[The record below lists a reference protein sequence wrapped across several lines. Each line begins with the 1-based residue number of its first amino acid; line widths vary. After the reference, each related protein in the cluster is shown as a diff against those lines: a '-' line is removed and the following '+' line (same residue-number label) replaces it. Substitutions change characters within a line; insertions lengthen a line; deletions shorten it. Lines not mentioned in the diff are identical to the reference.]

1 MAELKRDFSKARMN
15 KDVDERLVPPGEY
28 RDAMNIEI
36 STSEGANVGTAQTIK
51 GNTKITAIPQLSQSG
66 NYGIPD
72 TATCVSSIADDE
84 KNCIYYFVCSYSE
97 GKDYILRYN
106 VALKTLNYLFV
117 DIFRVNTSNA
127 KNVNAGPG
135 NTLYIPI
142 GSAGATV
149 NDTGVRIGMS
159 LTTSDGYEKKDEV
172 KVTDISRDTVDI
184 SGIATLTWKITLSKN
199 LTADNSSGTHI
210 IGANAAVTFV
220 EDRVLNFSKNTIIT
234 GVSVLDDSIYWADGN
249 SEPKKI
255 HIQRSLEGTGG
266 THYLQGGG
274 LTGIDN
280 AVVSTPTSGT
290 FDGGNG
296 YFHTRLVIKNSSG
309 KSIVVTKNS
318 GKEATYVE
326 EKHITVIR
334 KAPVQPL
341 ELDMYRNAIPRIPT
355 GSTIENSSSGFVV
368 GQSMYS
374 STGLLLAPG
383 DPINFTLEDPLDF
396 RESDILLF
404 SSDSASVSADDYS
417 SWQVK
422 IQVTS
427 GSSSSPDT
435 TTSTFIGEI
444 VSISQEIT
452 SLQVDWAVKLDLG
465 ESLFEFKFPRF
476 SYRYKYQ
483 DGEYSAFAPWSQIG
497 FLPGDF
503 NYIPSQGYNL
513 GMVNQ
518 VRGMT
523 LKGYAPS
530 EIISSNDISEIDIL
544 YKEDGSPTVY
554 VLKTLDSNL
563 KYPEWFDYDSHP
575 TGRGEVQITSDSIY
589 SVVPSNQLLRPWDN
603 VPRSAFAQEISAN
616 RLIYGNYLQG
626 YNVFKEPSLKASLES
641 ESIKL
646 SGLSYAAP
654 SVKSMREYTI
664 GVTFS
669 DQYGRET
676 PVMSTASR
684 SIKVAKDESST
695 RNRLSVSMKSG
706 SLPRWAKYFSYYV
719 KETSLEYY
727 NLVMDRWYD
736 AEDGN
741 IWLSFPSSERNK
753 VDEGAYIKL
762 KKKHGSNVPVTE
774 TSRYKII
781 SIENEAPDTLK
792 ESRLLLGTMYNST
805 GAYVGTSETGFPSQ
819 GFTYIHVLDTAL
831 SSAIDPEAFSSSV
844 GRYIRF
850 GGAGLLSSYYK
861 VTAITLQGS
870 WYKIDI
876 GGFFGPDAS
885 FVSTDNTFA
894 GVISDLFIE
903 FFETE
908 TENKPEFNGRFFVK
922 VIKDTALQND
932 VLSNAQV
939 GDSLQV
945 TDTWSLRYLNNNGY
959 KKALYTDIPTDAQT
973 IPFDE
978 DGYTDDRSQHPTEL
992 EHHTLAAS
1000 SGGEEQAKYFWG
1012 GSATANAS
1020 GGEVPIGSGIST
1032 SQIYADPI
1040 EALND
1045 RFQGNSPA
1053 IVHFW
1058 DDLAKKRDF
1067 FIDGATAYS
1076 LTGKSTGPFTG
1087 IDNFYEVQ
1095 NGYPGYKFQNYQ
1107 TTISESP
1114 DNLEDIGAPAFS
1126 GSPNTAN
1133 MISEKGLPS
1142 RGIWHDGET
1151 ASYMDISWT
1160 GMGGGFYEAYQ
1171 DPALAW
1177 NQAPFTHQLQFLPG
1191 TQGPYEEASNFIFQL
1206 TTPGTVFRFS
1216 RDPDAQEYTVMPD
1229 DVYNDFTHWEPGS
1242 NRVTGA
1248 FGIRNMRTPNPL
1260 HSLPGNPSDIYDSYK
1275 HYTGINLRQR
1285 WTIKV
1290 KPRIGSGAS
1299 GYNPVQ
1305 GTKKAQEGGPT
1316 NSQGAYRR
1324 ALHHDATDKDEIHIL
1339 TPVTTGG
1346 SLFIQDSAIW
1356 ETEPKD
1362 TAELDIYYQA
1372 SGLNPI
1378 HLTEETNEEFIPI
1391 GSTFVLTD
1399 SVGGQST
1406 HTVSKWTN
1414 SNTIEFSGAFQDNG
1428 QGGINADTEVTFTI
1442 RDSYKVTAVLKA
1454 ALAAGVSVT
1463 SLSLHGAPNTGAST
1477 SYDLPQ
1483 QLHTLDWSNCWS
1495 YGNGVESDRIRDDF
1509 NAPQLS
1515 NGVKAS
1521 STVNGKV
1528 KEERRKHGL
1537 IWSGIYNSTSGINE
1551 TNQFIMAEKITKD
1564 LNPIYGSIQALANRD
1579 TRLVLFCEDKI
1590 LRAVTNKDALY
1601 NADGNPQLVA
1611 SNAVVGDVTPYQG
1624 DFGIGTNPESL
1635 AVTPYNIYFTDTV
1648 RGKVLVLSGEG
1659 VRAISDIG
1667 MRDYF
1672 STYMSD
1678 TPRKALGT
1686 YDARKN
1692 EYNITLAKY
1701 YDTTSVD
1708 PYDSVTLS
1716 YSEISKGWTS
1726 FKSFI
1731 PEHGVSMSNGYYTFY
1746 QGHIWEHYTNSNYN
1760 NFYNITP
1767 TEENGYFSSV
1777 TLMMNDQPGSV
1788 KSFGAINYE
1797 GSQARID
1804 EWDTKS
1810 VQWFDN
1816 DYTTDGADGLAEA
1829 TNVGDGEYY
1838 NLTATKGWYVDNI
1851 STNLQSCGNIFF
1863 KDKEGKY
1870 FGYPSGEA
1878 TDLNNLDEKEL
1889 SVQGLGLASVA
1900 HSSPGDGGGIT
1911 ITINIQ

>member
-1 MAELKRDFSKARMN
+1 MAELKRNFSKARMN

-127 KNVNAGPG
+127 KNVNAGTG

-142 GSAGATV
+142 SSNGAPV

-159 LTTSDGYEKKDEV
+159 LTTSGGYEKKDEV
-172 KVTDISRDTVDI
+172 KVTDISIQIISI
-184 SGIATLTWKITLSKN
+184 SGVATLTWKITLSKN

-220 EDRVLNFSKNTIIT
+220 EDRVLNFSENTIIT
-234 GVSVLDDSIYWADGN
+234 GVNVLDDSIYWTDGN

-255 HIQRSLEGTGG
+255 NIQRSLEGTGG
-266 THYLQGGG
+266 SHYLQDGGTAGINVG
-274 LTGIDN
+274 L
-280 AVVSTPTSGT
+280 PTSAI

-309 KSIVVTKNS
+309 NSVVVTKNS

-326 EKHITVIR
+326 EKHITVIK

-355 GSTIENSSSGFVV
+355 GSTIENPSSGFVTN
-368 GQSMYS
+368 QSMYGS
-374 STGLLLAPG
+374 DGILLTEGQL
-383 DPINFTLEDPLDF
+383 ISFTTTESLDF
-396 RESDILLF
+396 RENDVLLF
-404 SSDSASVSADDYS
+404 SSDEFNISAEDYS
-417 SWQVK
+417 NWQVK
-422 IQVTS
+422 VRITTGSSDSPNTDTSSFVGEIISISSEVTS
-427 GSSSSPDT
+427 
-435 TTSTFIGEI
+435 I
-444 VSISQEIT
+444 Q
-452 SLQVDWAVKLDLG
+452 LDWSVKLDLG

-503 NYIPSQGYNL
+503 NYVPSQGYNL

-563 KYPEWFDYDSHP
+563 KHPEWFDYNFPAS
-575 TGRGEVQITSDSIY
+575 RGELNITSDSIY

-603 VPRSAFAQEISAN
+603 VPRNALAQEISAN

-626 YNVFKEPSLKASLES
+626 YNVPLEPTLTANLES
-641 ESIKL
+641 ESINAY
-646 SGLSYAAP
+646 SFEYAAP
-654 SVKSMREYTI
+654 SVKSMREYTV

-676 PVMSTASR
+676 PIMSMANTSVKIPKNR
-684 SIKVAKDESST
+684 SSA
-695 RNRLSVSMKSG
+695 RNRLSVKINDALEIPS
-706 SLPRWAKYFSYYV
+706 WAKYFSYYI

-736 AEDGN
+736 AGDGN

-753 VDEGAYIKL
+753 VDEETYIKL

-805 GAYVGTSETGFPSQ
+805 GTYVGTSEIGFPSQ

-831 SSAIDPEAFSSSV
+831 SGAIDPEAFSSSV

-922 VIKDTALQND
+922 VIKDTALQNN

-959 KKALYTDIPTDAQT
+959 KKALYTDIPTNAQT
-973 IPFDE
+973 IAFEE

-1020 GGEVPIGSGIST
+1020 GGEVPIGNGIST

-1045 RFQGNSPA
+1045 RFQGNSSA
-1053 IVHFW
+1053 IFNFW
-1058 DDLAKKRDF
+1058 DDLAEKQDF

-1076 LTGKSTGPFTG
+1076 LTGKSSNSSTGM
-1087 IDNFYEVQ
+1087 DNFYEAQ
-1095 NGYPGYKFQNYQ
+1095 DGYPGYKFQSYQ
-1107 TTISESP
+1107 TSISESP

-1133 MISEKGLPS
+1133 MIPKKGLPS

-1160 GMGGGFYEAYQ
+1160 GMSGGFYEAYANQ
-1171 DPALAW
+1171 ALAW

-1191 TQGPYEEASNFIFQL
+1191 MQGPYEEASNFIFQL

-1242 NRVTGA
+1242 DRVTGA
-1248 FGIRNMRTPNPL
+1248 FGIRNMRTPNPIDTDL
-1260 HSLPGNPSDIYDSYK
+1260 GTPQDEFDAYK

-1316 NSQGAYRR
+1316 NLQGAYRR

-1339 TPVTTGG
+1339 TPVTTGE
-1346 SLFIQDSAIW
+1346 SEFIQDSAIW

-1362 TAELDIYYQA
+1362 AAELDIYYQA
-1372 SGLNPI
+1372 SGLNPVD
-1378 HLTEETNEEFIPI
+1378 LTEETNEEFIPI
-1391 GSTFVLTD
+1391 GSTVEIPLTD
-1399 SVGGQST
+1399 GNTSIRTVNGWSSGQTLTLSSGLPLGFDLSDGSVL
-1406 HTVSKWTN
+1406 V
-1414 SNTIEFSGAFQDNG
+1414 
-1428 QGGINADTEVTFTI
+1428 FTI
-1442 RDSYKVTAVLKA
+1442 RDSYKITAVLN
-1454 ALAAGVSVT
+1454 VSTVLSIDET
-1463 SLSLHGAPNTGAST
+1463 SLTLHGDLNTTPNAFRLGN
-1477 SYDLPQ
+1477 

-1495 YGNGVESDRIRDDF
+1495 YGNGVECDRIRDDF
-1509 NAPQLS
+1509 NAPQLD

-1521 STVNGKV
+1521 STINGKI
-1528 KEERRKHGL
+1528 KEEKRKHGL

-1564 LNPIYGSIQALANRD
+1564 LNPVYGSIQALVNRD
-1579 TRLVLFCEDKI
+1579 TRLALFCEDKI

-1611 SNAVVGDVTPYQG
+1611 SNAVIGDVTPYQG

-1635 AVTPYNIYFTDTV
+1635 AVTPYNVYFTDTSK
-1648 RGKVLVLSGEG
+1648 GKVLALSGEG
-1659 VRAISDIG
+1659 VRPISDIG

-1672 STYMSD
+1672 SDYMSA
-1678 TPRKALGT
+1678 TPRKAMGT

-1692 EYNITLAKY
+1692 EYNVTFAKY
-1701 YDTTSVD
+1701 HDSTSVNPYDTT
-1708 PYDSVTLS
+1708 TLS
-1716 YSEISKGWTS
+1716 YCEMSKGWTS
-1726 FKSFI
+1726 FKSFV
-1731 PEHGVSMSNGYYTFY
+1731 PEHGVSINNGYYTFY
-1746 QGHIWEHYTNSNYN
+1746 QGHIWEHHTDRSYN
-1760 NFYNITP
+1760 TFYGASP
-1767 TEENGYFSSV
+1767 VDSSV
-1777 TLMMNDQPGSV
+1777 TLVMNDIPGSV

-1797 GSQARID
+1797 GSQSKVSAFSGVD
-1804 EWDTKS
+1804 S
-1810 VQWFDN
+1810 VPMLN
-1816 DYTTDGADGLAEA
+1816 GVYTDGGGVTS
-1829 TNVGDGEYY
+1829 TNNVYDGEYF
-1838 NLTATKGWYVDNI
+1838 NLTAQSGWYVDSI
-1851 STNLQSCGNIFF
+1851 TTDQQSTGNIEF
-1863 KDKEGKY
+1863 KEKEGKY
-1870 FGYPSGEA
+1870 FGYPSGED
-1878 TDLNNLDEKEL
+1878 TSLSNLDEKEL
-1889 SVQGLGLASVA
+1889 TVQGLGVASVV
-1900 HSSPGDGGGIT
+1900 HSSPSDGGAIT

>member
-1 MAELKRDFSKARMN
+1 MAELKRNFSKARMN

-127 KNVNAGPG
+127 KNVNAGSG

-142 GSAGATV
+142 SSAGATV

-159 LTTSDGYEKKDEV
+159 LTTPDGYEKKDEV

-234 GVSVLDDSIYWADGN
+234 GVSVLDDSIYWTDGN

-274 LTGIDN
+274 VTGIDN

-296 YFHTRLVIKNSSG
+296 YFHTRLVIKDSSG

-326 EKHITVIR
+326 EKHITVIK

-355 GSTIENSSSGFVV
+355 GSTVENDTSGFVLN
-368 GQSMYS
+368 QSMYS
-374 STGLLLAPG
+374 NGVILTSG
-383 DPINFTLEDPLDF
+383 DTISFTTTDNKDF
-396 RESDILLF
+396 RENDVLLF
-404 SSDSASVSADDYS
+404 SSFESSVSADDYS
-417 SWQVK
+417 NWQVK
-422 IQVTS
+422 VRITD
-427 GSSSSPDT
+427 GSSNNANT
-435 TTSTFIGEI
+435 EQNTFTGEI
-444 VSISQEIT
+444 VSISQEISST
-452 SLQVDWAVKLDLG
+452 QTDWAVKLDLG

-563 KYPEWFDYDSHP
+563 KPPEWFDYDFDAL
-575 TGRGEVQITSDSIY
+575 GRGELKITSDSIY

-603 VPRSAFAQEISAN
+603 VPRNALAQEISAN

-626 YNVFKEPSLKASLES
+626 YNVFKEPLLKVSVKS
-641 ESIKL
+641 EDIKYSDFL
-646 SGLSYAAP
+646 YAVP
-654 SVKSMREYTI
+654 SVKSMREYTV
-664 GVTFS
+664 GVIFS

-676 PVMSTASR
+676 PIMSMANTSVKIPKER
-684 SIKVAKDESST
+684 SSA
-695 RNRLSVSMKSG
+695 RNRLSVKINDALEIPS
-706 SLPRWAKYFSYYV
+706 WAKYFSYYV

-753 VDEGAYIKL
+753 VDEGTYIKL
-762 KKKHGSNVPVTE
+762 KKKHGSNDPVTD

-781 SIENEAPDTLK
+781 SIENEVPDHIKSTSKLVATL
-792 ESRLLLGTMYNST
+792 YNQND
-805 GAYVGTSETGFPSQ
+805 YVGTSGEGYPLV
-819 GFTYIHVLDTAL
+819 GFTYFTVQ
-831 SSAIDPEAFSSSV
+831 EAVFDGLLNNADFFNAS
-844 GRYIRF
+844 GRRIRF
-850 GGAGLLSSYYK
+850 GGSGSLSDYYK
-861 VTAITLQGS
+861 VSSVTLVNGKYKVSLEEPIGLDAAFTSTSDSYATA
-870 WYKIDI
+870 
-876 GGFFGPDAS
+876 
-885 FVSTDNTFA
+885 
-894 GVISDLFIE
+894 ISDLYIE
-903 FFETE
+903 FFKDV

-922 VIKDTALQND
+922 IIKDAALENQVLSASGSTGGYSVIKSKS
-932 VLSNAQV
+932 VS
-939 GDSLQV
+939 
-945 TDTWSLRYLNNNGY
+945 YLNNNGY
-959 KKALYTDIPTDAQT
+959 KSSLGSVTPTDAKN
-973 IPFDE
+973 IPYVAT
-978 DGYTDDRSQHPTEL
+978 GYSGQNKSQHPTEFT
-992 EHHTLAAS
+992 HHTDPAA
-1000 SGGEEQAKYFWG
+1000 ENQAKYFWG
-1012 GSATANAS
+1012 GAPTAGAANF
-1020 GGEVPIGSGIST
+1020 EVPVDSGI
-1032 SQIYADPI
+1032 QCADIDYDPI

-1045 RFQGNSPA
+1045 NHMGQTGRVNE
-1053 IVHFW
+1053 FW
-1058 DDLAKKRDF
+1058 EWMADYENGRGF
-1067 FIDGATAYS
+1067 FIDAATAFSWDANIVDLNDPNSGNIFNNSNSPDY
-1076 LTGKSTGPFTG
+1076 KWQ
-1087 IDNFYEVQ
+1087 DW
-1095 NGYPGYKFQNYQ
+1095 NG
-1107 TTISESP
+1107 TTIGGAWNEPSP
-1114 DNLEDIGAPAFS
+1114 DFHEDIAAPVYNA
-1126 GSPNTAN
+1126 SPNTNNQTPTKAY
-1133 MISEKGLPS
+1133 PS
-1142 RGIWHDGET
+1142 RGIRGFEAQEN
-1151 ASYMDISWT
+1151 ASSYSFMDISWT
-1160 GMGGGFYEAYQ
+1160 GMGKGYSGGNT
-1171 DPALAW
+1171 W
-1177 NQAPFTHQLQFLPG
+1177 NNKPFPHQLKDLDPTYASYDDFIANLISIG
-1191 TQGPYEEASNFIFQL
+1191 TKFKFQL
-1206 TTPGTVFRFS
+1206 
-1216 RDPDAQEYTVMPD
+1216 DPDDWVYTVVPHVED
-1229 DVYNDFTHWEPGS
+1229 IYEDGFAPIN
-1242 NRVTGA
+1242 GA
-1248 FGIRNMRTPNPL
+1248 FGIRNRR
-1260 HSLPGNPSDIYDSYK
+1260 PSYEGALVDDLSNYK
-1275 HYTGINLRQR
+1275 KQSFRGYNLRQR

-1290 KPRIGSGAS
+1290 EPKIGSGPS
-1299 GYNPVQ
+1299 GYNPVH
-1305 GTKKAQEGGPT
+1305 GTKAAPDGPINT
-1316 NSQGAYRR
+1316 DPKYRR
-1324 ALHHDATDKDEIHIL
+1324 ALHHDATNTDVIEIL
-1339 TPVTTGG
+1339 SPSNNQGEFV
-1346 SLFIQDSAIW
+1346 SNAAIW

-1362 TAELDIYYQA
+1362 AAELDIYYQA
-1372 SGLNPI
+1372 SGLNPVN
-1378 HLTEETNEEFIPI
+1378 LTEETNEEFIPI

-1414 SNTIEFSGAFQDNG
+1414 SNTIEFSGAFQDTG

-1463 SLSLHGAPNTGAST
+1463 SLSLHGDLNTTPNTFRLGN
-1477 SYDLPQ
+1477 

-1495 YGNGVESDRIRDDF
+1495 YGNGVECDRVRDDF
-1509 NAPQLS
+1509 NAPQLD

-1521 STVNGKV
+1521 STINGKI
-1528 KEERRKHGL
+1528 KEEKRKHGL

-1564 LNPIYGSIQALANRD
+1564 LNPIYGSIQALVNRD
-1579 TRLVLFCEDKI
+1579 TRLALFCEDKI

-1611 SNAVVGDVTPYQG
+1611 SNAVIGDVTPYQG

-1635 AVTPYNIYFTDTV
+1635 AVTPYNVYFTDTSK
-1648 RGKVLVLSGEG
+1648 GKVLALSGEG
-1659 VRAISDIG
+1659 VRPISDIG

-1672 STYMSD
+1672 SDYMSA
-1678 TPRKALGT
+1678 TPRKAIGT

-1692 EYNITLAKY
+1692 EYNITFAKY
-1701 YDTTSVD
+1701 YDSTSVN
-1708 PYDSVTLS
+1708 PYDTTTLS
-1716 YSEISKGWTS
+1716 YCEMSKGWTS
-1726 FKSFI
+1726 FKSFV
-1731 PEHGVSMSNGYYTFY
+1731 PEHGVSINNGYYTFY
-1746 QGHIWEHYTNSNYN
+1746 QGHIWEHHTNSSYN
-1760 NFYNITP
+1760 AFY
-1767 TEENGYFSSV
+1767 GASSVDSSV
-1777 TLMMNDQPGSV
+1777 TLVMNDIPGSV

-1797 GSQARID
+1797 GSQSKVSAFSGVN
-1804 EWDTKS
+1804 S
-1810 VQWFDN
+1810 VPMLN
-1816 DYTTDGADGLAEA
+1816 GVYTDGGGVTS
-1829 TNVGDGEYY
+1829 TNNVYDGEYF
-1838 NLTATKGWYVDNI
+1838 NLTAQSGWYVDSI
-1851 STNLQSCGNIFF
+1851 TTDQQSTGNIEF
-1863 KDKEGKY
+1863 KEKEGKY
-1870 FGYPSGEA
+1870 FGYPSGED
-1878 TDLNNLDEKEL
+1878 TSLSNLDEKEL
-1889 SVQGLGLASVA
+1889 TVQGLGVASVV
-1900 HSSPGDGGGIT
+1900 HGSPSDGDAIT

>member
-1 MAELKRDFSKARMN
+1 MAELKRNFSKARMN

-127 KNVNAGPG
+127 KNVNAGSG

-142 GSAGATV
+142 SSAGATV

-184 SGIATLTWKITLSKN
+184 SGIATLTWKITLSKT

-220 EDRVLNFSKNTIIT
+220 EDRVLNFSKKTIIT
-234 GVSVLDDSIYWADGN
+234 GVSVLDDSIYWTDGN

-326 EKHITVIR
+326 EKHITVIK

-355 GSTIENSSSGFVV
+355 GSTVENASSGFVAN
-368 GQSMYS
+368 QSMYGS
-374 STGLLLAPG
+374 DGVLLAAG
-383 DPINFTLEDPLDF
+383 QPISFTTTGSLDF
-396 RESDILLF
+396 RENDVLLF
-404 SSDSASVSADDYS
+404 SSIEASVSADDYS
-417 SWQVK
+417 NWQVK
-422 IQVTS
+422 VRITT
-427 GSSSSPDT
+427 GSSNNPNTDT
-435 TTSTFIGEI
+435 TSFIGEI
-444 VSISQEIT
+444 ISISSEVT
-452 SLQVDWAVKLDLG
+452 STQLDWSVKLDLG

-497 FLPGDF
+497 FLPGNFD
-503 NYIPSQGYNL
+503 YVPSQGYNL

-554 VLKTLDSNL
+554 VLKTLDGNL
-563 KYPEWFDYDSHP
+563 KHPEWFDYDFDA
-575 TGRGEVQITSDSIY
+575 TGRGEVRVTSDSIY

-603 VPRSAFAQEISAN
+603 VPRNALAQEISAN

-626 YNVFKEPSLKASLES
+626 YSVPREPILSTKLES
-641 ESIKL
+641 ESIKT
-646 SGLSYAAP
+646 SGFKCAAP

-676 PVMSTASR
+676 PVMSTSSS
-684 SIKVAKDESST
+684 SIKVPKEKSSS
-695 RNRLSVSMKSG
+695 RNRLVATLKNAEII
-706 SLPRWAKYFSYYV
+706 PNWAKYFSYYV

-736 AEDGN
+736 AKDGN

-753 VDEGAYIKL
+753 LDEDTYIKL
-762 KKKHGSNVPVTE
+762 KKKHSSNVPCYE
-774 TSRYKII
+774 TSRYKVI
-781 SIENEAPDTLK
+781 SIENETPDALK
-792 ESRLLLGTMYNST
+792 EERLLLGTLYNST
-805 GAYVGTSETGFPSQ
+805 EAYVGTAETGFPSQ
-819 GFTYIHVLDTAL
+819 GFTFLNILDTAL
-831 SSAIDPEAFSSSV
+831 SSVIDPQLFSNSE

-850 GGAGLLSSYYK
+850 GGAGLVSSYYK
-861 VTAITLQGS
+861 VTGVSLQGS

-876 GGFFGPDAS
+876 DGSFGPDAS
-885 FVSTDNTFA
+885 FVSTDNTIT

-903 FFETE
+903 FYETE

-922 VIKDTALQND
+922 IIKDTALQND
-932 VLSNAQV
+932 VLGQQ
-939 GDSLQV
+939 GGSLQV
-945 TDTWSLRYLNNNGY
+945 SDSWSLRYLNNNGY
-959 KKALYTDIPTDAQT
+959 KKNPNEDIPAEPLT
-973 IPFDE
+973 IPFE
-978 DGYTDDRSQHPTEL
+978 ANGYTDDRSKHPTEYA
-992 EHHTLAAS
+992 HHVAVELQPA
-1000 SGGEEQAKYFWG
+1000 YFWG
-1012 GSATANAS
+1012 GSANAN
-1020 GGEVPIGSGIST
+1020 GNEQVPAGSGIST
-1032 SQIYADPI
+1032 GQIDSDPI
-1040 EALND
+1040 EALHD
-1045 RFQGNSPA
+1045 RYQGDNNA
-1053 IVHFW
+1053 IASFW
-1058 DDLAKKRDF
+1058 SYLAKQKSF

-1076 LTGKSTGPFTG
+1076 LTGSSSSSNGM
-1087 IDNFYEVQ
+1087 DNVYEWQ
-1095 NGYPGYKFQNYQ
+1095 ESYPGYKFQDFQ
-1107 TTISESP
+1107 GLDVESP
-1114 DNLEDIGAPAFS
+1114 DYHENEGAPVFA

-1133 MISEKGLPS
+1133 MIPKKGLPS
-1142 RGIWHDGET
+1142 RGIWHTDGGA

-1160 GMGGGFYEAYQ
+1160 GMGIGYPGDYWDWITTIPYA
-1171 DPALAW
+1171 
-1177 NQAPFTHQLQFLPG
+1177 HQLQLVND
-1191 TQGPYEEASNFIFQL
+1191 QDEVYNHASDFIFKL
-1206 TTPGTVFRFS
+1206 TTPGTVFKFA
-1216 RDPDAQEYTVMPD
+1216 RDPDAQEYTVMTD
-1229 DVYNDFTHWEPGS
+1229 DVYSNTDHWEDGS
-1242 NRVTGA
+1242 NRLTGA
-1248 FGIRNMRTPNPL
+1248 FGIRNMRTGPDPTDANKA
-1260 HSLPGNPSDIYDSYK
+1260 YE
-1275 HYTGINLRQR
+1275 HYFGTNLRQR

-1290 KPRIGSGAS
+1290 QPKIGSGPS
-1299 GYNPVQ
+1299 GYNPVN
-1305 GTKKAQEGGPT
+1305 GTRSHAEGGP
-1316 NSQGAYRR
+1316 NDSDGDYRR
-1324 ALHHDATDKDEIHIL
+1324 ALNHDTTNKDEIHIL
-1339 TPVTTGG
+1339 IPG
-1346 SLFIQDSAIW
+1346 SSGEGEFVQDSAIW

-1362 TAELDIYYQA
+1362 AAELDIYYQA
-1372 SGLNPI
+1372 SGLNPVD
-1378 HLTEETNEEFIPI
+1378 LTGETNEEFIPI
-1391 GSTFVLTD
+1391 GSTFTLTD
-1399 SVGGQST
+1399 GQGAPTT
-1406 HTVSKWTN
+1406 HTVTSW
-1414 SNTIEFSGAFQDNG
+1414 SGG
-1428 QGGINADTEVTFTI
+1428 QTLNFTPAWEPQATLATLTTLSFTI
-1442 RDSYKVTAVLKA
+1442 RDSYKVTANLNG
-1454 ALAAGVSVT
+1454 ALSAGGTYT
-1463 SLSLHGAPNTGAST
+1463 SLSLHGNLNTTPSGFR
-1477 SYDLPQ
+1477 LGN

-1521 STVNGKV
+1521 STVNGKI
-1528 KEERRKHGL
+1528 KEEKRKHGL

-1564 LNPIYGSIQALANRD
+1564 LNPVYGSVQALVNRD
-1579 TRLVLFCEDKI
+1579 TRLALFCEDKI

-1611 SNAVVGDVTPYQG
+1611 SNAVIGDVTPYQG

-1635 AVTPYNIYFTDTV
+1635 AVTPYNVYFTDTSK
-1648 RGKVLVLSGEG
+1648 GKVLALSGEG
-1659 VRAISDIG
+1659 VRPISDIG

-1672 STYMSD
+1672 STHMSD
-1678 TPRKALGT
+1678 MPRKAIGT

-1692 EYNITLAKY
+1692 EYNITFAKY
-1701 YDTTSVD
+1701 YDSTSVN
-1708 PYDSVTLS
+1708 PYDTTTLS
-1716 YSEISKGWTS
+1716 YCEMSKGWTS
-1726 FKSFI
+1726 FKSFV
-1731 PEHGVSMSNGYYTFY
+1731 PEHGVSINNGYYTFY
-1746 QGHIWEHYTNSNYN
+1746 QGHTWEHHTNSSYN
-1760 NFYNITP
+1760 TFYGASP
-1767 TEENGYFSSV
+1767 VDSSV
-1777 TLMMNDQPGSV
+1777 TLVMNDMPGSV

-1797 GSQARID
+1797 GSQSKVSAFSGVN
-1804 EWDTKS
+1804 S
-1810 VQWFDN
+1810 VPMLN
-1816 DYTTDGADGLAEA
+1816 GVYTDGGGVTS
-1829 TNVGDGEYY
+1829 TNNVYDGEYF
-1838 NLTATKGWYVDNI
+1838 NLTAQSGWYVDSI
-1851 STNLQSCGNIFF
+1851 TTDQQSTGNIEF
-1863 KDKEGKY
+1863 KEKEGKY
-1870 FGYPSGEA
+1870 FGYPSGED
-1878 TDLNNLDEKEL
+1878 TSLSNLDEKEL
-1889 SVQGLGLASVA
+1889 TVQGLGVASVV
-1900 HSSPGDGGGIT
+1900 HSSPSDGDAIT

>member
-1 MAELKRDFSKARMN
+1 MAELKRNFSKARMN

-36 STSEGANVGTAQTIK
+36 STSEGANVGTAQSIK

-66 NYGIPD
+66 NYGVPD

-84 KNCIYYFVCSYSE
+84 KNCVYYFVCSYSE

-117 DIFRVNTSNA
+117 DIFRVDTSNGE
-127 KNVNAGPG
+127 NVNAGSG

-142 GSAGATV
+142 GLAGATV

-172 KVTDISRDTVDI
+172 KVTDISRETIDI
-184 SGIATLTWKITLSKN
+184 SGIATLTWKITLSKT
-199 LTADNSSGTHI
+199 LTAGNSSGTHI

-234 GVSVLDDSIYWADGN
+234 GVSVLDDSIYWTDGN
-249 SEPKKI
+249 YEPKKI

-326 EKHITVIR
+326 EKHITVIK

-341 ELDMYRNAIPRIPT
+341 ELDMYRNAVPRIPT
-355 GSTIENSSSGFVV
+355 GSTVENASSGFVTD
-368 GQSMYS
+368 QSMYS
-374 STGLLLAPG
+374 SGGVLLTVG
-383 DPINFTLEDPLDF
+383 ESISFTTTEYLDF
-396 RESDILLF
+396 RENDILLF
-404 SSDSASVSADDYS
+404 SSDEFNVSAEDYS
-417 SWQVK
+417 NWQVK
-422 IQVTS
+422 VRITT
-427 GSSSSPDT
+427 GSSNNPNT
-435 TTSTFIGEI
+435 NTTSFSGEI
-444 VSISQEIT
+444 ISISSEIT
-452 SLQVDWAVKLDLG
+452 STQLDWDVKLDLG

-503 NYIPSQGYNL
+503 NYVPSQGYNL

-563 KYPEWFDYDSHP
+563 KHPEWFDYDFDA
-575 TGRGEVQITSDSIY
+575 TGRGEVRITSDSIY

-603 VPRSAFAQEISAN
+603 VPRNALAQEVSAN

-626 YNVFKEPSLKASLES
+626 YSVPQEPILKANLES
-641 ESIKL
+641 ESIKA
-646 SGLSYAAP
+646 SGFEHAAP

-669 DQYGRET
+669 DNYGRET
-676 PVMSTASR
+676 PVMSTSNR
-684 SIKVAKDESST
+684 SVKIPKDKSSS
-695 RNRLSVSMKSG
+695 RNRLNITLDGIESV
-706 SLPRWAKYFSYYV
+706 PNWAKYFSYYV

-736 AEDGN
+736 AGDGN

-753 VDEGAYIKL
+753 VDENTYIKL

-781 SIENEAPDTLK
+781 SIENEVPDVLK

-805 GAYVGTSETGFPSQ
+805 GTYVGGENYGYPLQ
-819 GFTYIHVLDTAL
+819 GFTEFWVADSAL
-831 SSAIDPEAFSSSV
+831 ESAIDPEAFSSSI
-844 GRYIRF
+844 GRYVRF

-861 VTAITLQGS
+861 VTAITSIQT
-870 WYKIDI
+870 WYKIDVDNP
-876 GGFFGPDAS
+876 FGPDAS

-894 GVISDLFIE
+894 GAISDLFIE

-908 TENKPEFNGRFFVK
+908 TENKPEFAGRFFAK
-922 VIKDTALQND
+922 IIKDTPLQNN
-932 VLSNAQV
+932 VLSVNQSGAI
-939 GDSLQV
+939 LQV
-945 TDTWSLRYLNNNGY
+945 SDTWSLRYLNNNGY
-959 KKALYTDIPTDAQT
+959 KKGLYTDIPTNAQT
-973 IPFDE
+973 IVFAE

-992 EHHTLAAS
+992 EHHTDAS
-1000 SGGEEQAKYFWG
+1000 LENQAKYFWG
-1012 GSATANAS
+1012 GSATANAA

-1045 RFQGNSPA
+1045 RFQGNSSA
-1053 IVHFW
+1053 IVNFW
-1058 DDLAKKRDF
+1058 DDLAKKRSF

-1076 LTGKSTGPFTG
+1076 LTGKSTNSSTG
-1087 IDNFYEVQ
+1087 IDNFYEVED
-1095 NGYPGYKFQNYQ
+1095 GYPGYKFQSYQ
-1107 TTISESP
+1107 TTTSESP
-1114 DNLEDIGAPAFS
+1114 DNLEDIGAPAFA

-1133 MISEKGLPS
+1133 MVPKKGLPS

-1160 GMGGGFYEAYQ
+1160 GMSGGFYEAYP
-1171 DPALAW
+1171 DPAIAW
-1177 NQAPFTHQLQFLPG
+1177 NQAPFPHQLQFLPG
-1191 TQGPYEEASNFIFQL
+1191 TQGPYEAASDFIFQL
-1206 TTPGTVFRFS
+1206 TTPGTMFRFS
-1216 RDPDAQEYTVMPD
+1216 RDPDAQVYTVMPD
-1229 DVYNDFTHWEPGS
+1229 DVYSDSTHWESNS

-1248 FGIRNMRTPNPL
+1248 FGIRNMRTPNPIDTAL
-1260 HSLPGNPSDIYDSYK
+1260 GTPQDEFDAYK

-1290 KPRIGSGAS
+1290 TPKIGSGAS
-1299 GYNPVQ
+1299 GYNPVK
-1305 GTKKAQEGGPT
+1305 GTKPALSGGPANSEGG
-1316 NSQGAYRR
+1316 YRR

-1339 TPVTTGG
+1339 TAATTGEG
-1346 SLFIQDSAIW
+1346 EFVQDSAIW

-1372 SGLNPI
+1372 SGLNPV

-1391 GSTFVLTD
+1391 GSTVEIPLTD
-1399 SVGGQST
+1399 GNTSIRTIDGWASGQTLTLSSGLPLGFDLSDGSVL
-1406 HTVSKWTN
+1406 
-1414 SNTIEFSGAFQDNG
+1414 
-1428 QGGINADTEVTFTI
+1428 TFTI
-1442 RDSYKVTAVLKA
+1442 RDSYKITA
-1454 ALAAGVSVT
+1454 ALNVSTVLSIGDT
-1463 SLSLHGAPNTGAST
+1463 SLTLHGDPDSDSYST
-1477 SYDLPQ
+1477 HGLPL

-1509 NAPQLS
+1509 NASQLD

-1521 STVNGKV
+1521 STTNGKI

-1564 LNPIYGSIQALANRD
+1564 LNPVYGSIQALVNRD
-1579 TRLVLFCEDKI
+1579 VKTQGLALFCEDKV

-1611 SNAVVGDVTPYQG
+1611 SNAVIGDVTPYQG

-1635 AVTPYNIYFTDTV
+1635 VVTPYNVYFTDTAK
-1648 RGKVLVLSGEG
+1648 GKVLALSTEG
-1659 VRAISDIG
+1659 VRPISDIG

-1672 STYMSD
+1672 SDYMSD
-1678 TPRKALGT
+1678 IPRKAIGT

-1692 EYNITLAKY
+1692 EYNITFAKY
-1701 YDTTSVD
+1701 HHSTSTGAYDTT
-1708 PYDSVTLS
+1708 TLS

-1731 PEHGVSMSNGYYTFY
+1731 PEHGVSINNGYYTFY
-1746 QGHIWEHYTNSNYN
+1746 QGHIWEHYTNSSYN
-1760 NFYNITP
+1760 NFYNFTP
-1767 TEENGYFSSV
+1767 TEKSYSSV
-1777 TLMMNDQPGSV
+1777 TLVMNDTPGSV

-1797 GSQARID
+1797 GSQGKVSAFSGVN
-1804 EWDTKS
+1804 S
-1810 VQWFDN
+1810 VPMLN
-1816 DYTTDGADGLAEA
+1816 GVYTTNDGITS
-1829 TNVGDGEYY
+1829 TNNVYDGEYF
-1838 NLTATKGWYVDNI
+1838 NLAAKSGWYVDNI
-1851 STNLQSCGNIFF
+1851 TTDQQSTGNIEF
-1863 KDKEGKY
+1863 KEKEGKY
-1870 FGYPSGEA
+1870 FGYPSGED
-1878 TDLNNLDEKEL
+1878 TSLSNLDEKEL
-1889 SVQGLGLASVA
+1889 TVQGLGVASVV

>member
-1 MAELKRDFSKARMN
+1 M
-15 KDVDERLVPPGEY
+15 
-28 RDAMNIEI
+28 
-36 STSEGANVGTAQTIK
+36 
-51 GNTKITAIPQLSQSG
+51 
-66 NYGIPD
+66 
-72 TATCVSSIADDE
+72 IA
-84 KNCIYYFVCSYSE
+84 
-97 GKDYILRYN
+97 
-106 VALKTLNYLFV
+106 
-117 DIFRVNTSNA
+117 SN
-127 KNVNAGPG
+127 
-135 NTLYIPI
+135 
-142 GSAGATV
+142 SAV
-149 NDTGVRIGMS
+149 V
-159 LTTSDGYEKKDEV
+159 
-172 KVTDISRDTVDI
+172 
-184 SGIATLTWKITLSKN
+184 
-199 LTADNSSGTHI
+199 
-210 IGANAAVTFV
+210 FV

-234 GVSVLDDSIYWADGN
+234 GVNVLDDSIYWTDGS

-255 HIQRSLEGTGG
+255 NIKRSLEGTGG
-266 THYLQGGG
+266 QYYLQGGG
-274 LTGIDN
+274 VGGIN
-280 AVVSTPTSGT
+280 SGSPNPNV

-296 YFHTRLVIKNSSG
+296 YFHTRLVARNSSG
-309 KSIVVTKNS
+309 INKVVTKNS
-318 GKEATYVE
+318 GKEAVYVE
-326 EKHITVIR
+326 EEHITVIK

-374 STGLLLAPG
+374 SSTGLLLAPG
-383 DPINFTLEDPLDF
+383 DIIDFTLEDPLDF

-404 SSDSASVSADDYS
+404 SSDDASVSANDYS

-422 IQVTS
+422 IQVTN
-427 GSSSSPDT
+427 GSSSSPNTVTDT
-435 TTSTFIGEI
+435 FAGEI
-444 VSISQEIT
+444 ISISQEIT
-452 SLQVDWAVKLDLG
+452 SLQVDWNVKLDLG

-483 DGEYSAFAPWSQIG
+483 DGEYSAFAPWSRVG

-503 NYIPSQGYNL
+503 DYVPSQGYNL

-518 VRGMT
+518 VRGLT

-530 EIISSNDISEIDIL
+530 EIISPNDLSEIDIL

-554 VLKTLDSNL
+554 VLKTLDSTL
-563 KYPEWFDYDSHP
+563 AYPTWFDHTANP
-575 TGRGEVQITSDSIY
+575 TGRGEINITSDSIY

-603 VPRSAFAQEISAN
+603 VPRSALAQGISAN

-626 YNVFKEPSLKASLES
+626 YSVPQEPALKVGLTS
-641 ESIKL
+641 ESIE
-646 SGLSYAAP
+646 SNGFEYAAP
-654 SVKSMREYTI
+654 SVKSMREYTV
-664 GVTFS
+664 GVAFS

-676 PVMSTASR
+676 PVISALNASVK
-684 SIKVAKDESST
+684 IPKDKSAM
-695 RNRLSVSMKSG
+695 RNRLSVKMQKGFSA
-706 SLPRWAKYFSYYV
+706 PTWAKYFSYYV

-736 AEDGN
+736 AGDGN

-753 VDEGAYIKL
+753 VDEGTYIKL

-774 TSRYKII
+774 VPRYKII
-781 SIENEAPDTLK
+781 SIENEAPKVLK
-792 ESRLLLGTMYNST
+792 DRRLLLGTLYNTT
-805 GAYVGTSETGFPSQ
+805 GEYVGASEGFPSQ
-819 GFTYIHVLDTAL
+819 GFTFLHIADSAL
-831 SSAIDPEAFSSSV
+831 SNVISPAAFSSSV

-861 VTAITLQGS
+861 VTAITPQEN

-876 GGFFGPDAS
+876 DGSFGPDAS

-894 GVISDLFIE
+894 GVIADLFIE

-908 TENKPEFNGRFFVK
+908 TENKPEFEGRFFVK
-922 VIKDTALQND
+922 IIKDTALQND
-932 VLSNAQV
+932 LLSVSQ
-939 GDSLQV
+939 SSETLQV
-945 TDTWSLRYLNNNGY
+945 AETWRLKYLNNNGY
-959 KKALYTDIPTDAQT
+959 KKDLYTGIPSDPQTRPFQDA
-973 IPFDE
+973 DHE
-978 DGYTDDRSQHPTEL
+978 GLSQHPTEYK
-992 EHHTLAAS
+992 HHTDA
-1000 SGGEEQAKYFWG
+1000 GGENQAKYFWG

-1020 GGEVPIGSGIST
+1020 GGGVPDGMGIQT
-1032 SQIYADPI
+1032 SHIDADPV

-1045 RFQGNSPA
+1045 RFQGASA
-1053 IVHFW
+1053 TAFHFW
-1058 DDLAKKRDF
+1058 EGLSKENCF

-1076 LTGKSTGPFTG
+1076 LTG
-1087 IDNFYEVQ
+1087 DNTDSQSSGMDNVYDES
-1095 NGYPGYKFQNYQ
+1095 GYVWQEY
-1107 TTISESP
+1107 TDTDSENP
-1114 DNLEDIGAPAFS
+1114 VYHEDAGAPPFS
-1126 GSPNTAN
+1126 GSPNAAN
-1133 MISEKGLPS
+1133 MKAGKGLPS
-1142 RGIWHDGET
+1142 RGIWHDEET
-1151 ASYMDISWT
+1151 ASYMDIAWT
-1160 GMGGGFYEAYQ
+1160 GIGLGYYPNNVGEEG
-1171 DPALAW
+1171 AW
-1177 NQAPFTHQLQFLPG
+1177 AQAPFYHQMQLH
-1191 TQGPYEEASNFIFQL
+1191 PYVQTSAKDFIFKL
-1206 TTPGTVFRFS
+1206 TTPGTMFRFA
-1216 RDPDAQEYTVMPD
+1216 RDPDAQVYTVIPD
-1229 DVYNDFTHWEPGS
+1229 DVYSDAEHWDLGS
-1242 NRVTGA
+1242 DRITGA
-1248 FGIRNMRTPNPL
+1248 FGIRNMRTPD
-1260 HSLPGNPSDIYDSYK
+1260 PGQGNDSYH
-1275 HYTGINLRQR
+1275 HYDGFNLRQR

-1290 KPRIGSGAS
+1290 TPRIAPPTQGGS
-1299 GYNPVQ
+1299 GYNPIH
-1305 GTKKAQEGGPT
+1305 GTHSEALFGGP
-1316 NSQGAYRR
+1316 SSGDSEYRR
-1324 ALHHDATDKDEIHIL
+1324 ALHHDATDHDEIHIL
-1339 TPVTTGG
+1339 EPSATGA
-1346 SLFIQDSAIW
+1346 SEFVQDSAVW

-1372 SGLNPI
+1372 SGLNPV

-1391 GSTFVLTD
+1391 GSTFILDD
-1399 SVGGQST
+1399 SSTQGGQVTT
-1406 HTVSKWTN
+1406 HTVTSW
-1414 SNTIEFSGAFQDNG
+1414 SSGQTLAFTPAKSLVS
-1428 QGGINADTEVTFTI
+1428 GGSIATGSTLTFTI
-1442 RDSYKVTAVLKA
+1442 RDSYKVTANLNEA
-1454 ALAAGVSVT
+1454 FDSVSFN
-1463 SLSLHGAPNTGAST
+1463 SLVLHGDPNSNST
-1477 SYDLPQ
+1477 LAYSLPLQ
-1483 QLHTLDWSNCWS
+1483 QHTLDWSNCWS

-1528 KEERRKHGL
+1528 KEEHRKHGL

-1611 SNAVVGDVTPYQG
+1611 SNTVVGDVTPYQG

-1635 AVTPYNIYFTDTV
+1635 AITPYNIYFTDTV
-1648 RGKVLVLSGEG
+1648 RGKVLALSGEG

-1678 TPRKALGT
+1678 VPRKAIGT
-1686 YDARKN
+1686 YDTRKN
-1692 EYNITLAKY
+1692 EYNITFTKY
-1701 YDTTSVD
+1701 HGTTSVN

-1746 QGHIWEHYTNSNYN
+1746 QGHIWEHYTNSSYN
-1760 NFYNITP
+1760 NFYNTIP

-1804 EWDTKS
+1804 EWDTES

-1816 DYTTDGADGLAEA
+1816 DYTSEGADGLANA
-1829 TNVGDGEYY
+1829 ANVGDEEYY
-1838 NLTATKGWYVDNI
+1838 NLTAAKGWYVDNI
-1851 STNLQSCGNIFF
+1851 STNLQNCGNIFF

-1878 TDLNNLDEKEL
+1878 TDLSNLDEKEL
-1889 SVQGLGLASVA
+1889 SVQGLGLASVV
-1900 HSSPGDGGGIT
+1900 HSSHTDGGGIT
-1911 ITINIQ
+1911 ITINIL

>member
-1 MAELKRDFSKARMN
+1 MAELKRNFSKARMN

-127 KNVNAGPG
+127 KNVNAGSG
-135 NTLYIPI
+135 DTLYIPI
-142 GSAGATV
+142 SSAGAAV

-159 LTTSDGYEKKDEV
+159 LTTSGGYEKKDEV

-234 GVSVLDDSIYWADGN
+234 GVSVLDDSIYWTDGN
-249 SEPKKI
+249 FEPKKI

-274 LTGIDN
+274 LTGIDD

-326 EKHITVIR
+326 EKHITVIK

-355 GSTIENSSSGFVV
+355 GSTIENDTSGFVLD
-368 GQSMYS
+368 QSMYS
-374 STGLLLAPG
+374 NGVILTSG
-383 DPINFTLEDPLDF
+383 DPISFTTTDNKDF
-396 RESDILLF
+396 RENDVLLF
-404 SSDSASVSADDYS
+404 SSFESSVSADDYS

-422 IQVTS
+422 VRITD
-427 GSSSSPDT
+427 GSDNNANT
-435 TTSTFIGEI
+435 EQNTFTGEI
-444 VSISQEIT
+444 VSISQEISST
-452 SLQVDWAVKLDLG
+452 QTDWAVKLDLG

-563 KYPEWFDYDSHP
+563 KPPEWFDYNFDAL
-575 TGRGEVQITSDSIY
+575 GRGELKITSDSIY

-603 VPRSAFAQEISAN
+603 VPRNALAQEISAN

-626 YNVFKEPSLKASLES
+626 YNVFKEPLLKASVKS
-641 ESIKL
+641 EDIKYSDFL
-646 SGLSYAAP
+646 YAVP
-654 SVKSMREYTI
+654 SVKSMREYTV
-664 GVTFS
+664 GVIFS

-676 PVMSTASR
+676 PIMSIANTSVKIPKDR
-684 SIKVAKDESST
+684 SSA
-695 RNRLSVSMKSG
+695 RNRLSVKINDALEIPS
-706 SLPRWAKYFSYYV
+706 WAKYFSYYV

-753 VDEGAYIKL
+753 VDEGTYIKL
-762 KKKHGSNVPVTE
+762 KKKHGSNDPVTD

-781 SIENEAPDTLK
+781 SIENEVPDHIKSTSKLVATL
-792 ESRLLLGTMYNST
+792 YNQ
-805 GAYVGTSETGFPSQ
+805 ADYVGTSGEGYPLV
-819 GFTYIHVLDTAL
+819 GFTYFTVQ
-831 SSAIDPEAFSSSV
+831 EAVFDGLLNNADFFNAS
-844 GRYIRF
+844 GRRIRF
-850 GGAGLLSSYYK
+850 GGSGSLSDYYK
-861 VTAITLQGS
+861 VSSVTLVNGKYKVSLEEPIGLDAAFTSTSDSYATA
-870 WYKIDI
+870 
-876 GGFFGPDAS
+876 
-885 FVSTDNTFA
+885 
-894 GVISDLFIE
+894 ISDLYIE
-903 FFETE
+903 FFKDV

-922 VIKDTALQND
+922 IIKDTALENQ
-932 VLSNAQV
+932 VLSASGSTGGYSV
-939 GDSLQV
+939 IKSKSV
-945 TDTWSLRYLNNNGY
+945 SYLNNNGY
-959 KKALYTDIPTDAQT
+959 VSSLGSVTPTNAKN
-973 IPFDE
+973 IEFLS
-978 DGYTDDRSQHPTEL
+978 DGYSAEGRSQHPTEFT
-992 EHHTLAAS
+992 HHTATNS
-1000 SGGEEQAKYFWG
+1000 SVDTAGEGQAKYFWG
-1012 GSATANAS
+1012 GAPTAGAANF
-1020 GGEVPIGSGIST
+1020 EVPVGSGI
-1032 SQIYADPI
+1032 QCADIDYDPI

-1045 RFQGNSPA
+1045 SHMGDGTRVNE
-1053 IVHFW
+1053 FW
-1058 DDLAKKRDF
+1058 KWMADYRNGRGF
-1067 FIDGATAYS
+1067 FIDAATAFS
-1076 LTGKSTGPFTG
+1076 WDASITDVNNPDSGNIFNDS
-1087 IDNFYEVQ
+1087 
-1095 NGYPGYKFQNYQ
+1095 
-1107 TTISESP
+1107 SSP
-1114 DNLEDIGAPAFS
+1114 DYEWQEWNSGSGGGFTEEPSPDSYEDIAAPVYNA
-1126 GSPNTAN
+1126 SPNTN
-1133 MISEKGLPS
+1133 NQTPTEGYPS
-1142 RGIWHDGET
+1142 RGIRGFEAQAN
-1151 ASYMDISWT
+1151 ASSYSFMDISWT
-1160 GMGGGFYEAYQ
+1160 GMGDGYDGGNTW
-1171 DPALAW
+1171 D
-1177 NQAPFTHQLQFLPG
+1177 NKPFPHQLKDLDPTYASYDDFIANLISIG
-1191 TQGPYEEASNFIFQL
+1191 TKFKFQL
-1206 TTPGTVFRFS
+1206 
-1216 RDPDAQEYTVMPD
+1216 DPDDWVYTVVPHVED
-1229 DVYNDFTHWEPGS
+1229 IYEDGFTPI
-1242 NRVTGA
+1242 NGA
-1248 FGIRNMRTPNPL
+1248 FGIRNRRPDW
-1260 HSLPGNPSDIYDSYK
+1260 PGDLANNVDTYK
-1275 HYTGINLRQR
+1275 KESFRGYNLRQR

-1290 KPRIGSGAS
+1290 EPKIGSGPS
-1299 GYNPVQ
+1299 GYNPVH
-1305 GTKKAQEGGPT
+1305 GTKAAPDGPINT
-1316 NSQGAYRR
+1316 DPKYRR
-1324 ALHHDATDKDEIHIL
+1324 ALHHDATNADVIEIL
-1339 TPVTTGG
+1339 SPSNNQGEFV
-1346 SLFIQDSAIW
+1346 SNAAIW

-1362 TAELDIYYQA
+1362 AAELDIYYQA
-1372 SGLNPI
+1372 SGLNPVD
-1378 HLTEETNEEFIPI
+1378 LTEETNEEFIPI
-1391 GSTFVLTD
+1391 GSTFLVQSSSTTG
-1399 SVGGQST
+1399 SVK
-1406 HTVSKWTN
+1406 HTVTAWT
-1414 SNTIEFSGAFQDNG
+1414 SGD
-1428 QGGINADTEVTFTI
+1428 TFTFTPAI
-1442 RDSYKVTAVLKA
+1442 SALTAPISSGDTIVFTKRDNYSLTAVVNGA
-1454 ALAAGVSVT
+1454 VSTGSV
-1463 SLSLHGAPNTGAST
+1463 SLTLHG
-1477 SYDLPQ
+1477 DLNITPDAFRLGN

-1495 YGNGVESDRIRDDF
+1495 YGNGVECDRVRDDF
-1509 NAPQLS
+1509 NAPQLD

-1521 STVNGKV
+1521 STINGKI

-1537 IWSGIYNSTSGINE
+1537 IWSGIYNSTSGVNE

-1564 LNPIYGSIQALANRD
+1564 LNPIYGSIQALVNRD
-1579 TRLVLFCEDKI
+1579 TRLALFCEDKI

-1611 SNAVVGDVTPYQG
+1611 SNAVIGDVTPYQG

-1635 AVTPYNIYFTDTV
+1635 AVTPYNVYFTDTSK
-1648 RGKVLVLSGEG
+1648 GKVLALSGEG
-1659 VRAISDIG
+1659 VRPISDIG

-1672 STYMSD
+1672 LTHMSD
-1678 TPRKALGT
+1678 IPRKAIGT

-1692 EYNITLAKY
+1692 EYNITFAKY
-1701 YDTTSVD
+1701 YDSTSVN
-1708 PYDSVTLS
+1708 PYDTTTLS
-1716 YSEISKGWTS
+1716 YCEMSKGWTS
-1726 FKSFI
+1726 FKSFV
-1731 PEHGVSMSNGYYTFY
+1731 PEHGVSINNGYYTFY
-1746 QGHIWEHYTNSNYN
+1746 QGHIWEHYTNSSYN
-1760 NFYNITP
+1760 TFYGASP
-1767 TEENGYFSSV
+1767 VDSSV
-1777 TLMMNDQPGSV
+1777 TLVMNDVPGSV

-1816 DYTTDGADGLAEA
+1816 DYTSEGADGLADA
-1829 TNVGDGEYY
+1829 ANVGDGEYY
-1838 NLTATKGWYVDNI
+1838 NLTAAKGWYVDNI
-1851 STNLQSCGNIFF
+1851 VTDQQSTGNILF

-1870 FGYPSGEA
+1870 FGYPSGED
-1878 TDLNNLDEKEL
+1878 TSLSNLDEKEL
-1889 SVQGLGLASVA
+1889 TVQGLGVASVV
-1900 HSSPGDGGGIT
+1900 HSSPSDGDAIT